1 MSWVRIWI
9 HLVFSTKN
17 HETVLNKN
25 LREELFKHIL
35 NNAKQKNI
43 LIDSINGYTEH
54 AHCLF
59 LLGKDQ
65 SLSDVVRLI
74 KGESSHWINQNKLL
88 PGKFQWQDDY
98 WAVSVSEKHVK
109 LVRDYI
115 KNQEEHHRVKP
126 FTEEV
131 ELFMKKNGWV
141 YLKE

>member
-35 NNAKQKNI
+35 HNAKQKNI
-43 LIDSINGYTEH
+43 LIDSINGYSEH

-109 LVRDYI
+109 ALRDYI
-115 KNQEEHHRVKP
+115 KNQEEHHRVKS
-126 FTEEV
+126 FSEEV
-131 ELFMKKNGWV
+131 ELFMKKYGWV